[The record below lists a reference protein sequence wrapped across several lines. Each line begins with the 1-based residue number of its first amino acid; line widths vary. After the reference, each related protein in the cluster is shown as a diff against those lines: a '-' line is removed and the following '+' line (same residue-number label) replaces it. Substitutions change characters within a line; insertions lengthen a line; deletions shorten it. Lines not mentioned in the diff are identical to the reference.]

1 MASAPTR
8 FVLIID
14 DNALNRDMLVD
25 YVESLGY
32 EGAAAAQGKEG
43 MEIVARRAPDA
54 ILLDLDMPVMDG
66 YAVLDALQAHAE
78 WRHIPVVMISGKD
91 DLQTMTDVLARGA
104 VDYMPKPF
112 KPSILKAR
120 LHASFER
127 KDLRDRERA
136 LLRDLEKSYSDLRAA
151 EAGRDAL
158 THMIV
163 HDLGNPLAVIKMNAD
178 MLQMGAA
185 MGSPIPSDMLA
196 ERVAHIASA
205 STSMDLMIRSML
217 DIAKMESGQLEPQME
232 RQDPTPLLHTLA
244 SRFRPVAG
252 DAGMQIEV
260 DAPEGDHPVAFDAVL
275 LERVLANL
283 MANAFKYAHG
293 ADRLVLRYRPD
304 DRRIEV
310 EDNGPGIPEAV
321 RERIF
326 EKFYQAE
333 AASGAPR
340 VGIGLGLAFC
350 RMAMEVMG
358 GSIRAEQAEP
368 EGSRFALT
376 LSATTP

>member
-32 EGAAAAQGKEG
+32 EGAAAAHGKEG
-43 MEIVARRAPDA
+43 MEVVARRAPDA

-66 YAVLDALQAHAE
+66 YAVLDALQAHEE

-136 LLRDLEKSYSDLRAA
+136 LLLDLEASYRDLRAA

-163 HDLGNPLAVIKMNAD
+163 HDLGNPLAIIKMNAD

-217 DIAKMESGQLEPQME
+217 DIAKMESGQLEPQWE
-232 RQDPTPLLHTLA
+232 RGDPTPLLHTLA
-244 SRFRPVAG
+244 SRFRPVAE

-260 DAPEGDHPVAFDAVL
+260 DAPEGDHPVSFDAVL

-283 MANAFKYAHG
+283 MANAVKYAQG
-293 ADRLVLRYRPD
+293 ADRLILRYRPD
-304 DRRIEV
+304 ELRIEV
-310 EDNGPGIPEAV
+310 EDNGPGIPEAM

-326 EKFYQAE
+326 EKFYQATS
-333 AASGAPR
+333 ASGAPR

-376 LSATTP
+376 LTAATP

>member
-1 MASAPTR
+1 MSASPSR

-32 EGAAAAQGKEG
+32 EGAAAAHGQEG

-54 ILLDLDMPVMDG
+54 ILLDLDMPIMDG
-66 YAVLDALQAHAE
+66 YAVLDALQAHEE
-78 WRHIPVVMISGKD
+78 WRHIPVVMISAKD
-91 DLQTMTDVLARGA
+91 DLQTMTDVLGRGA

-136 LLRDLEKSYSDLRAA
+136 LLRDLEASYRDLRAA
-151 EAGRDAL
+151 EANRDAL

-163 HDLGNPLAVIKMNAD
+163 HDLGNPLAVIKMNAE

-185 MGSPIPSDMLA
+185 MGSPIPPSMLSD
-196 ERVAHIASA
+196 RVGHIASA
-205 STSMDLMIRSML
+205 SSSMDLMIRSML
-217 DIAKMESGQLEPQME
+217 DIAKMEAGQLEPQLE
-232 RQDPTPLLHTLA
+232 RQDPGALLRTLQA
-244 SRFRPVAG
+244 RFRAVA
-252 DAGMQIEV
+252 DEAGMQLDVEV
-260 DAPEGDHPVAFDAVL
+260 PGGDHPARYDAVL

-304 DRRIEV
+304 TLQIDV
-310 EDNGPGIPEAV
+310 EDNGPGIPESA

-333 AASGAPR
+333 ATPGTAR

-350 RMAMEVMG
+350 RMALGVMG
-358 GSIRAEQAEP
+358 GSIRVESAEP
-368 EGSRFALT
+368 QGSRFVLT
-376 LSATTP
+376 LPASTP

>member
-1 MASAPTR
+1 MSSAPTR

-32 EGAAAAQGKEG
+32 EGAAAAHGKDG
-43 MEIVARRAPDA
+43 MEAVARRAPDA

-66 YAVLDALQAHAE
+66 YAVLDALQAHEE
-78 WRHIPVVMISGKD
+78 WQHIPVVMISGKD

-136 LLRDLEKSYSDLRAA
+136 LLRDLEKSYTDLRAA

-163 HDLGNPLAVIKMNAD
+163 HDLGNPLAIIKMNAD

-185 MGSPIPSDMLA
+185 MGLPIPSEMLA

-232 RQDPTPLLHTLA
+232 WQDPTPLLQTLA
-244 SRFRPVAG
+244 SRFSPVAG
-252 DAGMQIEV
+252 DAGMHIEV
-260 DAPEGDHPVAFDAVL
+260 DAPEGDHPVPFDAVL

-283 MANAFKYAHG
+283 LANACKYAHG
-293 ADRLVLRYRPD
+293 ADRLILRYRPE
-304 DRRIEV
+304 DRRIDV
-310 EDNGPGIPEAV
+310 EDNGPGIPESV

-326 EKFYQAE
+326 EKFYQAG

-358 GSIRAEQAEP
+358 GSIRVEGVEP
-368 EGSRFALT
+368 TGSRFALS
-376 LSATTP
+376 LSGPTP